1 MDSASGRDRDA
12 QARSPRSDPDAQERS
27 PRSDPDAQAR
37 SPRSDPDAQARLHFA
52 DQLRLLFATAGGPAL
67 KKVVSE
73 ASAVGRTI
81 GTDRQ
86 ISVQRLSDWRS
97 GKRVPA
103 TFDSVRP
110 VLVVLI
116 RAAQALHGTQPPV
129 AGLYSMK
136 QWLAW
141 WTSARDANATRGRG
155 EPADQVV
162 AVPVTGVRPYRG
174 LEPYRAEDARLF
186 FGRGAS
192 LPGLVETVTS
202 AQGHGLV
209 IVTGASGVGKSSLV
223 QAGLVAEL
231 AGPGSDAGGRPVV
244 LTPGPRP
251 LQSLGEA
258 LPELR
263 EAASDPRPEIVRRAV
278 RAVAARLEPNP
289 LLIVVD
295 QIEELFTQC
304 DDPEE
309 RDRFLTLLDL
319 AATTVGAEETPDA
332 APVVVATMRSD
343 FYEQALSQPV
353 LARAF
358 ERHSKVLA
366 PLTREDMV
374 EVITQPARMIGLKLE
389 AGLVDLILHDLGVLT
404 SDEGAGTVL
413 PLLSHLLDTMWERRR
428 GGVLTVASY
437 RATGG
442 VRGSVAATA
451 ERTWAALDER
461 GQVLAR
467 AMLVHLVYVTDTGTD
482 VKIRRSLPQLLAFA
496 GEDTATG
503 RQVVDQFIAA
513 RVLVADTESVELI
526 HDAVIDAWPRLKQW
540 IQEDRRYTAL
550 RQQIEAD
557 AANWEQA
564 DHNSSL
570 LYQRGRLDM
579 VAEHD
584 ASRVAVEGLG
594 ATKVAASLT
603 PTASEFLATSTGHVR
618 RDTWIQRAVMAAL
631 VVSTVIA
638 LVAVS
643 MAWTAKQR
651 AESERSA
658 AQFRQLI
665 ALTDSLRDSDPTTSA
680 RLAIE
685 AWQMKPGNDAA
696 YSRLIATESTPVGR
710 VLTGH
715 QGPVYGVAVSRDGS
729 TIASASDDRTVRLW
743 DLTDRTDPRPIGA
756 PLGGAEKYMA
766 SVSFSPD
773 GRILAAG
780 SGDGLV
786 FIWDITDRSAPRPL
800 LEGTKV
806 GTRAV
811 HNLRF
816 SPDGRIL
823 AVPNDDGTVTMFDT
837 SDPFSGHFGST
848 VLPAHQGA
856 VRTVSFRGDSAVLA
870 TASDDRSIRLWD
882 IAGVGAGVAP
892 VPLPSVLTGFG
903 DVVHS
908 VAFAPDGRTLAASS
922 DDGFL
927 RVFDTTDVRA
937 VGEIGAPI
945 QAHTGGVWTIA
956 FAPDGATLASA
967 SWDGTVK
974 TWSLDPASRTLRE
987 LRPALTGNG
996 GGVPALALV
1005 PDGSAIVTGGQD
1017 STVRVWTLPTT
1028 AIHVSGS
1035 GLTQPAPS
1043 RDGSLV
1049 VTGGYDSVIRLWR
1062 VDGDRRLSLA
1072 SALALPRPL
1081 GGAHVVAL
1089 APDGGTMATAP
1100 TSGGQ
1105 VQLWDVHDPAHPRA
1119 LGGPI
1124 LTQTRFTW
1132 ELAFSPDGSTLA
1144 IGADDVSVRL
1154 WNLADPERPVPWGE
1168 PLAGPTNLVR
1178 TVAFSPDGRNLVA
1191 ADADGGMHAWD
1202 VRDAASPRE
1211 VAVPDGGQADGI
1223 NSISFSPDGT
1233 MLATGGDEQS
1243 IVLWDRAADG
1253 SLAMRGS
1260 PLRGHTGTV
1269 YSVSFDPD
1277 GRHVISGSDDG
1288 TVRLWDV
1295 ADAGS
1300 MRNVGGPLT
1309 TAGTGRWQV
1318 AFLPGSHAA
1327 LSGDGEGVLR
1337 IWELDA
1343 PSIIRRICS
1352 STAPL
1357 SADRAAD
1364 FELSGSGEQACAQ
1377 A

>member
-1 MDSASGRDRDA
+1 M
-12 QARSPRSDPDAQERS
+12 
-27 PRSDPDAQAR
+27 
-37 SPRSDPDAQARLHFA
+37 
-52 DQLRLLFATAGGPAL
+52 
-67 KKVVSE
+67 
-73 ASAVGRTI
+73 
-81 GTDRQ
+81 
-86 ISVQRLSDWRS
+86 
-97 GKRVPA
+97 
-103 TFDSVRP
+103 
-110 VLVVLI
+110 VLI

-141 WTSARDANATRGRG
+141 WSSARDANATRGRG

-202 AQGHGLV
+202 AHGHGLV

-353 LARAF
+353 LARAL

-594 ATKVAASLT
+594 ATKVAASRPRRPRSSSPPRPGTCAGT
-603 PTASEFLATSTGHVR
+603 PGS
-618 RDTWIQRAVMAAL
+618 QRAVMAAL

-643 MAWTAKQR
+643 MAWTAKER

-710 VLTGH
+710 VRRAIRARSTGWR
-715 QGPVYGVAVSRDGS
+715 SRATAP

-766 SVSFSPD
+766 SVSFSTD

-780 SGDGLV
+780 SGDGLGFYLGHHRQV
-786 FIWDITDRSAPRPL
+786 RAASAARRDQGGDPGGPQPPVQPGRPDPGRAERRRHRDDVRHLGSVLRSLRV
-800 LEGTKV
+800 K
-806 GTRAV
+806 TRAA
-811 HNLRF
+811 RA
-816 SPDGRIL
+816 SGRGPDGV
-823 AVPNDDGTVTMFDT
+823 VP
-837 SDPFSGHFGST
+837 
-848 VLPAHQGA
+848 
-856 VRTVSFRGDSAVLA
+856 RG
-870 TASDDRSIRLWD
+870 
-882 IAGVGAGVAP
+882 
-892 VPLPSVLTGFG
+892 
-903 DVVHS
+903 
-908 VAFAPDGRTLAASS
+908 
-922 DDGFL
+922 
-927 RVFDTTDVRA
+927 
-937 VGEIGAPI
+937 
-945 QAHTGGVWTIA
+945 
-956 FAPDGATLASA
+956 
-967 SWDGTVK
+967 
-974 TWSLDPASRTLRE
+974 
-987 LRPALTGNG
+987 
-996 GGVPALALV
+996 
-1005 PDGSAIVTGGQD
+1005 
-1017 STVRVWTLPTT
+1017 
-1028 AIHVSGS
+1028 
-1035 GLTQPAPS
+1035 
-1043 RDGSLV
+1043 
-1049 VTGGYDSVIRLWR
+1049 
-1062 VDGDRRLSLA
+1062 
-1072 SALALPRPL
+1072 L
-1081 GGAHVVAL
+1081 GGAG
-1089 APDGGTMATAP
+1089 D
-1100 TSGGQ
+1100 
-1105 VQLWDVHDPAHPRA
+1105 R
-1119 LGGPI
+1119 
-1124 LTQTRFTW
+1124 
-1132 ELAFSPDGSTLA
+1132 
-1144 IGADDVSVRL
+1144 
-1154 WNLADPERPVPWGE
+1154 ER
-1168 PLAGPTNLVR
+1168 
-1178 TVAFSPDGRNLVA
+1178 
-1191 ADADGGMHAWD
+1191 
-1202 VRDAASPRE
+1202 
-1211 VAVPDGGQADGI
+1211 
-1223 NSISFSPDGT
+1223 
-1233 MLATGGDEQS
+1233 
-1243 IVLWDRAADG
+1243 
-1253 SLAMRGS
+1253 
-1260 PLRGHTGTV
+1260 
-1269 YSVSFDPD
+1269 
-1277 GRHVISGSDDG
+1277 
-1288 TVRLWDV
+1288 
-1295 ADAGS
+1295 
-1300 MRNVGGPLT
+1300 
-1309 TAGTGRWQV
+1309 
-1318 AFLPGSHAA
+1318 
-1327 LSGDGEGVLR
+1327 
-1337 IWELDA
+1337 
-1343 PSIIRRICS
+1343 
-1352 STAPL
+1352 
-1357 SADRAAD
+1357 
-1364 FELSGSGEQACAQ
+1364 
-1377 A
+1377 

>member
-1 MDSASGRDRDA
+1 MSGDDSADL
-12 QARSPRSDPDAQERS
+12 QARSQRSDTDE
-27 PRSDPDAQAR
+27 
-37 SPRSDPDAQARLHFA
+37 QARLHFA

-81 GTDRQ
+81 GADRQ

-129 AGLYSMK
+129 TGLYSMK

-141 WTSARDANATRGRG
+141 WSSARDTSAGGRG
-155 EPADQVV
+155 EAAAQVT
-162 AVPVTGVRPYRG
+162 AAPVTGVRPYRG

-192 LPGLVETVTS
+192 LPGLVDAVIA
-202 AQGHGLV
+202 AQGQGLV

-231 AGPGSDAGGRPVV
+231 AGVGPDGGGSDGQAVV
-244 LTPGPRP
+244 VTPGPSP
-251 LQSLGEA
+251 LQAMGEA

-263 EAASDPRPEIVRRAV
+263 EAIEDPRPETVRSAV
-278 RAVAARLEPNP
+278 RAAAARLESNP

-304 DDPEE
+304 DDSDE

-353 LARAF
+353 LARAL

-404 SDEGAGTVL
+404 SDEGSGTVL

-461 GQVLAR
+461 GKVLAR

-482 VKIRRSLPQLLAFA
+482 VKIRRTLPQLLAFA
-496 GEDTATG
+496 GEDTVTG

-540 IQEDRRYTAL
+540 IQEDRSYTAL

-564 DHNSSL
+564 DRNHSL

-584 ASRVAVEGLG
+584 ASRIAVEGLG
-594 ATKVAASLT
+594 ATKVAAPLT
-603 PTASEFLATSTGHVR
+603 STASEFLATSTGYVR
-618 RDTWIQRAVMAAL
+618 RDTWIRRAVMAAL

-651 AESERSA
+651 AESDRSA
-658 AQFRQLI
+658 AQFRQLV

-710 VLTGH
+710 VLSGH

-743 DLTDRTDPRPIGA
+743 DLTDRTDPRPIGS

-773 GRILAAG
+773 GKMLAAG

-786 FIWDITDRSAPRPL
+786 FIWDVTDRAAPRPL
-800 LEGTKV
+800 LDGARV
-806 GTRAV
+806 GSRAV
-811 HNLRF
+811 HNIRF

-823 AVPNDDGTVTMFDT
+823 AVPTDDGTVTMFDT
-837 SDPFSGHFGST
+837 SDPFSGRFGST

-870 TASDDRSIRLWD
+870 TASDDRSVRLWD
-882 IAGVGAGVAP
+882 IANPAAP

-908 VAFAPDGRTLAASS
+908 VSFAPDGRTLAASS
-922 DDGFL
+922 DDGIL

-956 FAPDGATLASA
+956 FASDGATLASA

-974 TWSLDPASRTLRE
+974 RWSLDPASRMLRE
-987 LRPALTGNG
+987 LSPALTGNG
-996 GGVPALALV
+996 GGVPALALA
-1005 PDGSAIVTGGQD
+1005 PDGGTIVTGGQD
-1017 STVRVWTLPTT
+1017 STVRVWSLPAT
-1028 AIHVSGS
+1028 AVHVSAS
-1035 GLTQPAPS
+1035 ALTQPATS

-1049 VTGGYDSVIRLWR
+1049 ATGGYDSVIRLWR
-1062 VDGDRRLSLA
+1062 AGVDRRLSLA

-1089 APDGGTMATAP
+1089 APDGAAMATAP

-1105 VQLWDVHDPAHPRA
+1105 VQLWDVRDPQHPRA

-1168 PLAGPTNLVR
+1168 PLGGPTNLVR
-1178 TVAFSPDGRNLVA
+1178 TAAFSPDGRNLVA
-1191 ADADGGMHAWD
+1191 ADADGGIYAWD
-1202 VRDAASPRE
+1202 VRDAANPR
-1211 VAVPDGGQADGI
+1211 AIPVPASGQDGI
-1223 NSISFSPDGT
+1223 NMVSFSPDGT
-1233 MLATGGDEQS
+1233 MLATGGDDQS
-1243 IVLWDRAADG
+1243 IVLWDRAGDG
-1253 SLAMRGS
+1253 ALAMRGS
-1260 PLRGHTGTV
+1260 PLRGHTGTI

-1295 ADAGS
+1295 SDGES
-1300 MRNVGGPLT
+1300 MRNVGGPIT
-1309 TAGTGRWQV
+1309 TSGTGRWQV
-1318 AFLPGSHAA
+1318 SFLPGTHAA
-1327 LSGDGEGVLR
+1327 ISGDGEGVLR
-1337 IWELDA
+1337 IWEFDA
-1343 PSIIRRICS
+1343 TSIIRRICS
-1352 STAPL
+1352 STAAL
-1357 SADRAAD
+1357 SAERAAD